1 MLTLRLKHYEID
13 SKEKDQ
19 CMADLKEREKRIV
32 ENNEKIIKGLKEL
45 LRQKEDHLV
54 KISRAAQFFK

>member
-1 MLTLRLKHYEID
+1 
-13 SKEKDQ
+13 
-19 CMADLKEREKRIV
+19 MADLKEREKRIV

-54 KISRAAQFFK
+54 KISQAAQFFK